1 MIGGSRA
8 RRRCG
13 PARSTQLVSTPTAFL
28 GVDSLDPEIGLTTP
42 DVLEAQLN
50 AMMIRVAREVVVVA
64 DSSKFA
70 RRNLSLIAP
79 LDAVHKIITDDAL
92 APAMVTAIKM
102 RGVEVILV

>member
-1 MIGGSRA
+1 
-8 RRRCG
+8 
-13 PARSTQLVSTPTAFL
+13 
-28 GVDSLDPEIGLTTP
+28 
-42 DVLEAQLN
+42 VLEAQLN

-79 LDAVHKIITDDAL
+79 LDAVHKIITDDGL
-92 APAMVTAIKM
+92 APAMVTALKT